1 MGAIILWP
9 LAYNEVIFLHKRDKI
24 KTSFFLQNSKAQ
36 HSHAFYVGSQFSYL
50 ATPET
55 QFQITIDKHVL
66 YQNTNYFKGKELL
79 IEDDEDAPPIK
90 FFKARPRRLFKHELE
105 ALKQK
110 IELTNLDWYATT
122 SFYGLK
128 EYYSGLESDEKPP
141 VDVVHHKVRQHYETL
156 NHSCFTQETV
166 GQVTLIT

>member
-1 MGAIILWP
+1 MMQSYPPRVLDRRLQKDWSRATKEDPRVLMNFGRFLSPGA
-9 LAYNEVIFLHKRDKI
+9 
-24 KTSFFLQNSKAQ
+24 
-36 HSHAFYVGSQFSYL
+36 
-50 ATPET
+50 
-55 QFQITIDKHVL
+55 
-66 YQNTNYFKGKELL
+66 KELL